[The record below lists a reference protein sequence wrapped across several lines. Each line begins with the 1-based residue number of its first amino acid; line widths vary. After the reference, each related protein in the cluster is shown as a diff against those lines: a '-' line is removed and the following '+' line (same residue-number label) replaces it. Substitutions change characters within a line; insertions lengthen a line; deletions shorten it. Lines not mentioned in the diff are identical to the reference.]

1 MMPWPDNNF
10 RISITLF
17 FEVCEAKSQILDREK
32 TQLGW
37 NYVMFDILACK
48 ITWKV
53 DVRS

>member
-1 MMPWPDNNF
+1 MMPWLDNNF

-32 TQLGW
+32 TQLSW
-37 NYVMFDILACK
+37 NVMFDILAGK
-48 ITWKV
+48 ITWKI